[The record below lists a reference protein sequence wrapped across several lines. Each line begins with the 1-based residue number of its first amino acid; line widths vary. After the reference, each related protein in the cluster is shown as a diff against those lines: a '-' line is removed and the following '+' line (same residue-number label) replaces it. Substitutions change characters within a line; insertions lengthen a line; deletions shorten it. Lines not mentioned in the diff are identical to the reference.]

1 MALPD
6 EKAVDSVAINR
17 AVWTGV
23 NARHT
28 DAAADARWRE
38 PEITWGTWGL
48 PEAQLRVL
56 PPDVAGLDVVELGC
70 GTAYLSAWLARRGA
84 RPVGVDP
91 TPAQLATARRCQ
103 AALGLPFPLVEAP
116 AEAVPLPAA
125 AFDLAVSEY
134 GASLWADPYRW
145 LPEAAR
151 LLRPGGRL
159 VFLRDS
165 TLAVLCS
172 PDAGPV
178 GDRLVRPQAG
188 MYRFDW
194 RSDGDGIEF
203 HLGHGDLLRLLRRT
217 GFEVLDLL
225 ELHAPPGARDHPVYD
240 HVPVAW
246 AAQWP
251 GEEIWVARKATGP
264 ARATGGALLPPSR
277 DDDR

>member
-1 MALPD
+1 VPEPD
-6 EKAVDSVAINR
+6 EDPIDSVAINR
-17 AVWTGV
+17 AVWTAA
-23 NARHT
+23 NARYT
-28 DAAADARWRE
+28 DAAAEARWRE
-38 PEITWGTWGL
+38 PEITWGAWGL
-48 PEAQLRVL
+48 PEKQLRAL

-103 AALGLPFPLVEAP
+103 AALGLPFPLVVAP
-116 AEAVPLPAA
+116 DG

-172 PDAGPV
+172 PDTGQV
-178 GDRLVRPQAG
+178 GERLVRPQAG

-194 RSDGDGIEF
+194 RSDDDGIEF

-225 ELHAPPGARDHPVYD
+225 ELHAPPGAQDRPFSD

-246 AAQWP
+246 AARWP
-251 GEEIWVARKATGP
+251 GEELWVARKAAG
-264 ARATGGALLPPSR
+264 ADRAAGRAPPPHPR
-277 DDDR
+277 DAHR